1 MRPWRLPS
9 ALLALLML
17 LSTGAW
23 GCASGESDSYGDDG
37 GGSTESG
44 SGDGGVG
51 GNPEA
56 GHHPGGEGGSPDVGV
71 AAKFTIGGMVTGLGL
86 GDSVVL
92 QDNLGDDLTVAADG
106 TFTFLTALSS
116 GAIYSVTVST
126 QPASPAETCTV
137 TSGKGTV
144 AAADVTG
151 VMVACA
157 PTTYTIGGTV
167 TGLETGDSVVLQ
179 DNLADNLTVATNGS
193 FTFAMP
199 LLTGAAY
206 SATVL
211 TAPTSPA
218 ETCAVT
224 TGSGTVVSA
233 DVTGIL
239 VTCSVPVATE
249 VSFPTTT
256 STCAGP
262 DTPGALGSGGGGVR
276 YQTGD
281 SVSQAYARSTSSV
294 ELVLDFTMSD
304 ETGGCSAG
312 VTLDWNVELNGT
324 VVGSYSWVSA
334 SASSHTVSETYTY
347 AAIAPV
353 AGEFTIELIATSTV
367 CPGGGSWNWNPG
379 GTATIE

>member
-44 SGDGGVG
+44 SGDGAVG

-218 ETCAVT
+218 EIISIWERDFRSIARPHKFPVITQPPSMVLT
-224 TGSGTVVSA
+224 
-233 DVTGIL
+233 IL
-239 VTCSVPVATE
+239 AP
-249 VSFPTTT
+249 SFT
-256 STCAGP
+256 
-262 DTPGALGSGGGGVR
+262 R
-276 YQTGD
+276 I
-281 SVSQAYARSTSSV
+281 R
-294 ELVLDFTMSD
+294 
-304 ETGGCSAG
+304 
-312 VTLDWNVELNGT
+312 
-324 VVGSYSWVSA
+324 
-334 SASSHTVSETYTY
+334 
-347 AAIAPV
+347 
-353 AGEFTIELIATSTV
+353 
-367 CPGGGSWNWNPG
+367 
-379 GTATIE
+379 